1 MYMAAR
7 GTSGRDYIVRR
18 AAVFPEDRVAAFHV
32 ERFLRLRLRFR
43 LRLRRRR
50 RDERRLS
57 HGRKEQKQHH
67 AKCNRRHSHDH
78 PPLVAQRATPV
89 RQRQLQDRLSV
100 RPQSLAA
107 GVQFATG
114 MVVCIQNSYQA
125 GELIERPQE
134 DVQGLAAPLAT
145 PEAAE
150 PAILYPEP
158 GAAREIPNAGL
169 ARSAL
174 TLAVLALGAGL
185 ITGVVPI
192 PDFDAAPTHI
202 VSPPTSSIEAE
213 PQPLAQ
219 MSSNLLRPVQTSEL
233 ERAIAEVRLAE
244 AEKERLRGEIAA
256 GDTRLAWI
264 VLSDWDA
271 EDADGV
277 LVSAAGYAQ
286 HVRLYHR
293 PTTLAVPYKPGVPIT
308 LTGEVDGDNSG
319 KITVAVHMGEA
330 RVPLSLRLGQTV
342 QVPTP

>member
-1 MYMAAR
+1 
-7 GTSGRDYIVRR
+7 
-18 AAVFPEDRVAAFHV
+18 
-32 ERFLRLRLRFR
+32 
-43 LRLRRRR
+43 
-50 RDERRLS
+50 
-57 HGRKEQKQHH
+57 
-67 AKCNRRHSHDH
+67 
-78 PPLVAQRATPV
+78 
-89 RQRQLQDRLSV
+89 
-100 RPQSLAA
+100 
-107 GVQFATG
+107 

-125 GELIERPQE
+125 GELMERPQE

-150 PAILYPEP
+150 PAILSPEP
-158 GAAREIPNAGL
+158 GAAREIPNTGL

-185 ITGVVPI
+185 ITGVIPI

-202 VSPPTSSIEAE
+202 VSPATSSIEAE

-233 ERAIAEVRLAE
+233 ERAITEVRLAE

-264 VLSDWDA
+264 VLSDWDK
-271 EDADGV
+271 EDGDWV
-277 LVSAAGYAQ
+277 LASAAGYAQ

-308 LTGEVDGDNSG
+308 LTGNVDGDNG
-319 KITVAVHMGEA
+319 GWITVAVHMGEA